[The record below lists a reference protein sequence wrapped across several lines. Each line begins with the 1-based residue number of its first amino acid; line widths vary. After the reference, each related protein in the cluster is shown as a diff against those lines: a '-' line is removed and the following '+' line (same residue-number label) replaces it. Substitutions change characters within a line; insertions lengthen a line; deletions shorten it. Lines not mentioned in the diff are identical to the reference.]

1 MARLLILYTGGT
13 LGMRPSP
20 AGYVP
25 SPRFA
30 EQLEAALA
38 AQPAGR
44 LPDHDLLTLHPLID
58 SADLTPATWNRLIAV
73 LAEAWASYDGFVI
86 LHGTDTLA
94 YTAAALSFL
103 LGALDKPVVLTG
115 AQIPLGEP
123 RSDALNNVLL
133 ALQAA
138 GHPHAPREVCVA
150 FHDRLLRGN
159 RARKCRTQGLDAFD
173 SPNAPWLG
181 EAGIALRLADLPALP
196 VGVPDLTPAAFAAG
210 RVGVLHCHPGLAP
223 RQVARQLDDP
233 QLQGLVLLTYGV
245 GNPPGLDGQL
255 LACLR
260 QATER
265 GLAIVNVTQCGQ
277 GTVQQGTYASG
288 GRLGDVGVIA
298 GQDITPEAAI
308 AKLEVLLARAQR
320 GQALRDALS
329 RPLRGEMRAPVCAE

>member
-1 MARLLILYTGGT
+1 MSRLLVLYTGGT
-13 LGMRPSP
+13 LGMQPSP
-20 AGYVP
+20 KGYVP

-38 AQPAGR
+38 LEPAGR
-44 LPDHDLLTLHPLID
+44 LPDHDLKTLHPLID
-58 SADLTPATWNRLIAV
+58 SADLTPAAWNRLVAA
-73 LAEAWASYDGFVI
+73 LAEEWASYDGFVI

-94 YTAAALSFL
+94 YTASALSFL

-123 RSDALNNVLL
+123 RSDALNNVVL
-133 ALQAA
+133 AMQAA
-138 GHPHAPREVCVA
+138 GHLRAPREVCIA

-181 EAGIALRLADLPALP
+181 EAGIALRLTDLPPLP
-196 VGVPDLTPAAFAAG
+196 VGTPDLTPADFEAG
-210 RVGVLHCHPGLAP
+210 RTAVLHCHPGLAP

-233 QLQGLVLLTYGV
+233 QLRGLVLMTYGV

-255 LACLR
+255 LGCLR

-277 GTVQQGTYASG
+277 GTVQQNAYASG
-288 GRLGDVGVIA
+288 ARLNDVGVIA
-298 GQDITPEAAI
+298 GHDLTPEAAI
-308 AKLEVLLARAQR
+308 TKLEVLLARGQR
-320 GQALRDALS
+320 DQALRDALS
-329 RPLRGEMRAPVCAE
+329 RPLRGEMSAH

>member
-13 LGMRPSP
+13 LGMQPSP
-20 AGYVP
+20 KGYVP
-25 SPRFA
+25 SPQFA

-38 AQPAGR
+38 LEPAGR
-44 LPDHDLLTLHPLID
+44 LPDHDLKTLHPLID
-58 SADLTPATWNRLIAV
+58 SAELTPAAWNRLVAA
-73 LAEAWASYDGFVI
+73 LAEEWASYDGFVI

-94 YTAAALSFL
+94 YTASALSFL

-123 RSDALNNVLL
+123 RSDALNNVIL
-133 ALQAA
+133 AMQAA
-138 GHPHAPREVCVA
+138 KHPHAPREVCIA

-181 EAGIALRLADLPALP
+181 EAGIELRLSGFPALP
-196 VGVPDLTPAAFAAG
+196 VGTPDLTQADFAAG
-210 RVGVLHCHPGLAP
+210 HVAVLHCHPGLSP
-223 RQVARQLDDP
+223 QQVTRQLDDP
-233 QLQGLVLLTYGV
+233 QLQGLVLMTYGV

-255 LACLR
+255 LDCLR
-260 QATER
+260 RATER

-277 GTVQQGTYASG
+277 GTVQQGAYAT
-288 GRLGDVGVIA
+288 GRRLEKAGVIS
-298 GQDITPEAAI
+298 GHDLTPEAAI
-308 AKLEVLLARAQR
+308 TKLEVLLARGQL

-329 RPLRGEMRAPVCAE
+329 RPLRGEMGAH